1 MDHHGTDG
9 GIFLGVHHHRGGEEA
24 SAGLQTAISG
34 AATIAN
40 GVHEWCSV
48 SGFDHVQGLQDG
60 GEVGGEDNRYRCLGS
75 TCWFFTASI

>member
-1 MDHHGTDG
+1 MAQTED
-9 GIFLGVHHHRGGEEA
+9 FLGVHHRAHRQA
-24 SAGLQTAISG
+24 SAGLQKAISW
-34 AATIAN
+34 AANTIAN